1 MRAEVTEVGRAVVA
15 QGEGGVQWGEHGSS
29 LPWPSESWP
38 VHVYVST
45 DQLTHPARLS
55 GNPYPSEGPSLGYMN
70 GYASENH
77 VFSFYTAFIG

>member
-1 MRAEVTEVGRAVVA
+1 MSAEVTEKGWAVVA
-15 QGEGGVQWGEHGSS
+15 QEEGGVQWGEHGSP

-38 VHVYVST
+38 VHVDVST

-55 GNPYPSEGPSLGYMN
+55 GNPYSSEGPSLGCMN

-77 VFSFYTAFIG
+77 VFSFYTTLIG